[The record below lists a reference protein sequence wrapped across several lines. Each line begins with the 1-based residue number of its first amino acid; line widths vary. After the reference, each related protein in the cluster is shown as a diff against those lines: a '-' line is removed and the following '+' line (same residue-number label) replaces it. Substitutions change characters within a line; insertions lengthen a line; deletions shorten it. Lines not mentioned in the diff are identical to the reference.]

1 MAARCGSKLE
11 PEISARRKDEHTS
24 ELPGI
29 TLHGGLSCTASQGT
43 NRISDQLR
51 RSHLTTAAPKTRCAI
66 RMQIGVDEQEA
77 LYLEFLTKRL
87 CKVPISIPHDDDFD
101 ALISPRLHRVTQL
114 RDLLTT
120 EQSTEVA
127 QEDENNRLAL
137 PQIAQTDWLVRC

>member
-1 MAARCGSKLE
+1 
-11 PEISARRKDEHTS
+11 
-24 ELPGI
+24 
-29 TLHGGLSCTASQGT
+29 
-43 NRISDQLR
+43 
-51 RSHLTTAAPKTRCAI
+51 
-66 RMQIGVDEQEA
+66 MQIRVDEQEA

-127 QEDENNRLAL
+127 QEDENNRLVL
-137 PQIAQTDWLVRC
+137 PQIAQTNWLVRCRIDQGDRREAGRTTHGHLLSNESGFRAVLRAPRRKF